1 VRVTSPKVAILP
13 YGRALGVWPAR
24 LPLASLDWPLGVPA
38 GIEGGVLGDLGHDDH
53 LIVPPRDTL
62 HLRPG
67 FGTRAQVSLLFREP
81 RAIHGHHMRLLE
93 MFSHRRFFRVL
104 TGDPALIAALP
115 NAVAFPMGGT
125 WVPHWRELSCEKRAM
140 CSLIASAKRSQPG
153 HRLRHAVVDWA
164 RAGGVAV
171 DVMGMGYRPLRDK
184 AEGLAPYRYSV
195 VIENV
200 REPGYF
206 SEKLVDA
213 LLCGAVPIYWGAPD
227 IGRYFD
233 TGAMMLC
240 AGLEDVQRAVA
251 EMSEADFV
259 ARAGAL
265 ARARAQAAGY
275 ADIEERAA
283 RAVLAAAQGAGGQRP

>member
-1 VRVTSPKVAILP
+1 MTSPKVAILP
-13 YGRALGVWPAR
+13 YGRALGMVPSR

-38 GIEGGVLGDLGHDDH
+38 GIEGAALGDLGRDDH

-67 FGTRAQVSLLFREP
+67 FGTRARVSLLFREP
-81 RAIHGHHMRLLE
+81 RAIHGHHMRLLRL
-93 MFSHRRFFRVL
+93 FSHRRFFRVL
-104 TGDPALIAALP
+104 TGDPALLAALP
-115 NAVAFPMGGT
+115 NAIEFPMGGT
-125 WVPHWRELSCEKRAM
+125 WVPHWREVSCEKRAM
-140 CSLIASAKRSQPG
+140 CSLIASGKRSQAG

-164 RAGGVAV
+164 RATSV
-171 DVMGMGYRPLRDK
+171 DVEIMGRGYRPFGDK

-213 LLCGAVPIYWGAPD
+213 LLCGTVPIYWGAPD
-227 IGRYFD
+227 VGRFFD
-233 TGAMMLC
+233 VRAMVVC
-240 AGLEDVQRAVA
+240 NGLEDVQRAVA
-251 EMSEADFV
+251 AMSEADFA

-265 ARARAQAAGY
+265 ARARAAAAGY
-275 ADIEERAA
+275 ADIDGRAA
-283 RAVLAAAQGAGGQRP
+283 RAVPEAAQGAGGQRP